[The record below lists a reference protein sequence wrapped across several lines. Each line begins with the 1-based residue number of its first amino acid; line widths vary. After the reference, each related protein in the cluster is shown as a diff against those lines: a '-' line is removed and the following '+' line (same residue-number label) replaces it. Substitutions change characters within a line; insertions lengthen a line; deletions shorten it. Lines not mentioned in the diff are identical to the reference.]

1 MERTK
6 FKPMNFSS
14 ILFGFENPPPFNYQR
29 ITHTTHLPKKQNK
42 KKIESNN
49 TKIETKR

>member
-6 FKPMNFSS
+6 FEPMNFSS

-29 ITHTTHLPKKQNK
+29 MTHTPTYQKNK
-42 KKIESNN
+42 
-49 TKIETKR
+49 TKRKLNQITQK